1 MAPGDLIEIG
11 RTKSAY
17 LYENPRALP
26 RVLFATRAQNA
37 DFASMIETGVW
48 PTTDF
53 RNVVL
58 LEGAAADG
66 KPRAPGRTRVSSYK
80 NTEVI
85 VDVASP
91 DGGWV
96 VLNDVWHPWWRVE
109 IDGQPAPL
117 LRANAIFR
125 AVEVAPGDHRVRFHF
140 QPFEGLAEQM
150 LGRGPKT

>member
-1 MAPGDLIEIG
+1 MRPGDLNQIG
-11 RTKSAY
+11 RTKNAY

-37 DFASMIETGVW
+37 DFDRMIETGAW
-48 PTTDF
+48 PSTDF
-53 RNVVL
+53 RNTVL
-58 LEGAAADG
+58 LENAPAAG
-66 KPRAPGRTRVSSYK
+66 KIRAPGRARIASYK

-85 VDVASP
+85 IDVTSP

-109 IDGQPAPL
+109 VDGRPANL

-125 AVEVAPGDHRVRFHF
+125 AVDVPPGEHKVRFYF
-140 QPFEGLAEQM
+140 DPFEGLFDQM